1 MMDKTLQGELLNRLE
16 KSPERNALAYFNSRG
31 EFSWRTLEEVCKQA
45 AGYSARLGEFGLGRG
60 DMCILALSSDSFCA
74 ALLIATLL
82 LGAVPL
88 LVAPPIIQLKGRY
101 SNLTQV
107 LKYMIRKTKPKLV
120 VAPKAMVDMR
130 EELEASRKKTRII
143 FGEENL
149 SPDPAAAM
157 PQVTPL
163 ESDIAAMQ
171 LTSGTTGFP
180 RVCVWK
186 QKNVMAALDGM
197 ALAMD
202 LNEDDR
208 CLNWTPLY
216 HDMGLV
222 NNFLL
227 CLTKGIPLTML
238 NPIDFVNKPA
248 LWLRGLSDT
257 ASTITWSPNF
267 GFAIT
272 AEIVRDDQIE
282 NVRLDRVRA
291 FWNAAERIHIETL
304 QAFYKRFAP
313 FGLHH
318 DSLKTNYGC
327 AENVGGATFSDPYGP
342 IVVEQVDEK
351 MLQKKG
357 IARPLTQSDESRQV
371 IQVVG
376 VGRPSPG
383 IEIKIIS
390 QRGHPLLDGQ
400 VGEFALKTP
409 SRMVGYLGQARETRR
424 AIFGNLLRTG
434 DIGYKRGNELFWVG
448 RLRERITTLGKKLDP
463 SDFER
468 VLLRIPNL
476 RHGCF
481 AIFGVDDAKLGTQR
495 VVVVSEVRDGT
506 PRPYRDIVSDIQSQ
520 ISQQLGVKVYEV
532 ILVPRDT
539 LTKTSSGKRRHRY
552 FRQRYLS
559 GELLSLRLDD
569 KEEGVCITN
578 QDEKLDLSGG

>member
-1 MMDKTLQGELLNRLE
+1 MDKTLQRELLNHLE
-16 KSPERNALAYFNSRG
+16 KWPECNALAYINSRG
-31 EFSWRTLEEVCKQA
+31 EFSWRTLEEICRQA
-45 AGYSARLGEFGLGRG
+45 GGYSARLRELGLGRG
-60 DMCILALSSDSFCA
+60 DVCILALSSDSFCA
-74 ALLIATLL
+74 VLLIATLL
-82 LGAVPL
+82 LGAIPL
-88 LVAPPIIQLKGRY
+88 LVAPPFIQLKGRY

-107 LKYMIRKTKPKLV
+107 LRYMIRKTKPKIV
-120 VAPKAMVDMR
+120 IAPKAIVDMR
-130 EELEASRKKTRII
+130 EELEASRKKTHII

-149 SPDPAAAM
+149 NPDPTAAM

-197 ALAMD
+197 ALAMEI
-202 LNEDDR
+202 NKDDR

-272 AEIVRDDQIE
+272 AEVVRDDQIE
-282 NVRLDRVRA
+282 NVRLDQVRA

-313 FGLHH
+313 FGLQR

-327 AENVGGATFSDPYGP
+327 AENVGGATFSDPNGP
-342 IVVEQVDEK
+342 IVVEQVDER
-351 MLQKKG
+351 MLQQKG
-357 IARPLTQSDESRQV
+357 IARPLRQSDEGRQT
-371 IQVVG
+371 IRVVG

-383 IEIKIIS
+383 IEIEILS
-390 QRGHPLLDGQ
+390 QKGRRLPDGH

-424 AIFGNLLRTG
+424 AIFGDLLRTG
-434 DIGYKRGNELFWVG
+434 DIGYKRGRELFWVG

-481 AIFGVDDAKLGTQR
+481 AVFGVDDAHLGTQR
-495 VVVVSEVRDGT
+495 VVVVSEVGET
-506 PRPYRDIVSDIQSQ
+506 TSRPYRDIVSDIQSQ

-559 GELLSLRLDD
+559 GELLSLSLSDNE
-569 KEEGVCITN
+569 KEESSQIQVKRGSEN
-578 QDEKLDLSGG
+578 L

>member
-1 MMDKTLQGELLNRLE
+1 MDRTIQKTFYTQLD
-16 KSPERNALAYFNSRG
+16 KSPDRRALAYINYRG
-31 EFSWRTLEEVCKQA
+31 EFSWRTLEEICRLA
-45 AGYSARLGEFGLGRG
+45 AGYSGRLAELGLGRG
-60 DMCILALSSDSFCA
+60 DVCILAQPSDAFCA
-74 ALLIATLL
+74 TLLLATFL

-88 LVAPPIIQLKGRY
+88 LVAPPIIQMKGRY
-101 SNLTQV
+101 SNLTKV
-107 LKYMIRKTKPKLV
+107 LKHMVRKTKPKIV
-120 VAPKAMVDMR
+120 IAPKAMVNMR
-130 EELEASRKKTRII
+130 EELETNLKKTRIL
-143 FGEENL
+143 FGDENM
-149 SPDPAAAM
+149 SPDPTASI
-157 PQVTPL
+157 PEVVPT

-202 LNEDDR
+202 LNNDDI

-227 CLTKGIPLTML
+227 CLTKSVPLAML

-257 ASTITWSPNF
+257 ASTMTWSPNF

-272 AEIVRDDQIE
+272 AEIVRDEQIE

-304 QAFYKRFAP
+304 QTFYKRFTP
-313 FGLHH
+313 FGLHR

-327 AENVGGATFSDPYGP
+327 AENVGGATFSDPHGP
-342 IVVEQVDEK
+342 IVVEQVDERI
-351 MLQKKG
+351 LQEKG
-357 IARPLTQSDESRQV
+357 IARPVMQPSEGRPTL
-371 IQVVG
+371 QVVG

-383 IEIKIIS
+383 IEIEILS
-390 QRGHPLLDGQ
+390 QRGRRLPDGQ
-400 VGEFALKTP
+400 VGELALKTP
-409 SRMVGYLGQARETRR
+409 SRMSGYLGQALETRR
-424 AIFGNLLRTG
+424 AIFGDLLRTG
-434 DIGYKRGNELFWVG
+434 DMGYRRGNELFWVG

-481 AIFGVDDAKLGTQR
+481 AVFGVDDKQLGTQR
-495 VVVVSEVRDGT
+495 VVVISEVRGET
-506 PRPYRDIVSDIQSQ
+506 SRPYRDIVSDIQSQ
-520 ISQQLGVKVYEV
+520 VSQQLGVKVYEV
-532 ILVPRDT
+532 ILVPKDT

-552 FRQRYLS
+552 FRERYLS
-559 GELLSLRLDD
+559 GELQSLRLGD
-569 KEEGVCITN
+569 KEKEEIPQIQVNKGS
-578 QDEKLDLSGG
+578 ESL

>member
-1 MMDKTLQGELLNRLE
+1 
-16 KSPERNALAYFNSRG
+16 
-31 EFSWRTLEEVCKQA
+31 
-45 AGYSARLGEFGLGRG
+45 
-60 DMCILALSSDSFCA
+60 
-74 ALLIATLL
+74 
-82 LGAVPL
+82 
-88 LVAPPIIQLKGRY
+88 
-101 SNLTQV
+101 
-107 LKYMIRKTKPKLV
+107 
-120 VAPKAMVDMR
+120 MR
-130 EELEASRKKTRII
+130 EELETSLKKTRII

-149 SPDPAAAM
+149 SPDPTAAM

-202 LNEDDR
+202 LNNDDI

-222 NNFLL
+222 NNFFL

-248 LWLRGLSDT
+248 LWLRGLFNT

-313 FGLHH
+313 FGLHR

-327 AENVGGATFSDPYGP
+327 AENVGGATFSNPKGP
-342 IVVEQVDEK
+342 IVVEQVDEM
-351 MLQKKG
+351 MLQQKG
-357 IARPLTQSDESRQV
+357 IARPLTQSDEGRQV

-383 IEIKIIS
+383 IEIEILS
-390 QRGHPLLDGQ
+390 QKGRRLPDGQ
-400 VGEFALKTP
+400 VGELALKTP
-409 SRMVGYLGQARETRR
+409 SRMSGYLGQARETRR
-424 AIFGNLLRTG
+424 AIFGDLLRTG

-481 AIFGVDDAKLGTQR
+481 AVFGVDDAQLGTQR
-495 VVVVSEVRDGT
+495 VVVVSEVRDAT
-506 PRPYRDIVSDIQSQ
+506 LRPHRDMVSDIQSQ
-520 ISQQLGVKVYEV
+520 VSQQLGVKVYEV

-569 KEEGVCITN
+569 KEKGESSQIQVKKGSEN
-578 QDEKLDLSGG
+578 L

>member
-1 MMDKTLQGELLNRLE
+1 MDRTLQRALYTQLD
-16 KSPERNALAYFNSRG
+16 KSPERHALAYINYRG
-31 EFSWRTLEEVCKQA
+31 EFSWRTLEEVCRLA
-45 AGYSARLGEFGLGRG
+45 AGYSPRLKELGLGRG
-60 DMCILALSSDSFCA
+60 DVCILALPSDAFSA
-74 ALLIATLL
+74 TLLIATLL

-101 SNLTQV
+101 SNLSQV
-107 LKYMIRKTKPKLV
+107 LKHMIKKIKPKIV
-120 VAPKAMVDMR
+120 IAPKAMVDMR
-130 EELEASRKKTRII
+130 EELETGLKKTRVI

-149 SPDPAAAM
+149 SPDPTAAM
-157 PQVTPL
+157 PHVIPM

-202 LNEDDR
+202 LNNDDS

-272 AEIVRDDQIE
+272 AEIVRDNQIE
-282 NVRLDRVRA
+282 SVRLDRVRA
-291 FWNAAERIHIETL
+291 FWNAAERIHLETL

-313 FGLHH
+313 FGLHR

-342 IVVEQVDEK
+342 IVVEQVDEI
-351 MLQKKG
+351 MLQQKG
-357 IARPLTQSDESRQV
+357 IARPLAQSDEGRQV

-376 VGRPSPG
+376 VGRPYPG
-383 IEIKIIS
+383 IEIEILS
-390 QRGHPLLDGQ
+390 QKGRRLPDGQ
-400 VGEFALKTP
+400 VGELALKTP
-409 SRMVGYLGQARETRR
+409 SRMSGYLGQARETRR
-424 AIFGNLLRTG
+424 AISGDLLRTG
-434 DIGYKRGNELFWVG
+434 DIGYKRGRELFWVG

-468 VLLRIPNL
+468 VLLKIPNL

-481 AIFGVDDAKLGTQR
+481 AVFGVDDAQLGTQR
-495 VVVVSEVRDGT
+495 VVVVSEVRDAT
-506 PRPYRDIVSDIQSQ
+506 SRPYRDMVSDIQSQ
-520 ISQQLGVKVYEV
+520 VYQQLGVKVYEV
-532 ILVPRDT
+532 IFVPKDT

-559 GELLSLRLDD
+559 GELLSLRLGD
-569 KEEGVCITN
+569 KEKGENPQIQAKKGS
-578 QDEKLDLSGG
+578 ESL

>member
-1 MMDKTLQGELLNRLE
+1 MMDRTLQRELHTKLDQL
-16 KSPERNALAYFNSRG
+16 PERHALTYINNRG
-31 EFSWRTLEEVCKQA
+31 EFSWRTLEEVCRQA
-45 AGYSARLGEFGLGRG
+45 AGYSAILKELGLGRG
-60 DMCILALSSDSFCA
+60 DICILALPSSAFCA
-74 ALLIATLL
+74 TLLIATLL

-107 LKYMIRKTKPKLV
+107 LKHMIRKTKPKIV
-120 VAPKAMVDMR
+120 IVPKAMADMR
-130 EELEASRKKTRII
+130 DEFGAHLRKTRIV
-143 FGEENL
+143 FGEESL
-149 SPDPAAAM
+149 TPDPTAGM
-157 PQVTPL
+157 PQVMPT

-180 RVCVWK
+180 RVCVWQ
-186 QKNVMAALDGM
+186 QKSVMAALDGM

-202 LNEDDR
+202 LNSDDI

-222 NNFLL
+222 NNFFL
-227 CLTKGIPLTML
+227 CLTKGIPLAML

-282 NVRLDRVRA
+282 SVRLDRVRA

-304 QAFYKRFAP
+304 QTFYKRFAS
-313 FGLHH
+313 FGLHR

-327 AENVGGATFSDPYGP
+327 AENIGGATFSDPYGP
-342 IVVEQVDEK
+342 IVVEEVDERA
-351 MLQKKG
+351 LQQKG
-357 IARPLTQSDESRQV
+357 IAYPITQSDENRKG
-371 IQVVG
+371 IRVVG
-376 VGRPSPG
+376 VGRPYPG
-383 IEIKIIS
+383 IEIEILSRKGRS
-390 QRGHPLLDGQ
+390 LLDGH
-400 VGEFALKTP
+400 VGELALKTP
-409 SRMVGYLGQARETRR
+409 SRMSGYLGQALETRR
-424 AIFGNLLRTG
+424 AISGDLLRTG

-481 AIFGVDDAKLGTQR
+481 AVFGVDDAQLGTQR
-495 VVVVSEVRDGT
+495 VVIVSEVRDAT
-506 PRPYRDIVSDIQSQ
+506 LRPYRDMVSDIQSQ
-520 ISQQLGVKVYEV
+520 VYQQLGVKVYEV
-532 ILVPRDT
+532 ILVPKDT

-559 GELLSLRLDD
+559 GELLSLKLSD
-569 KEEGVCITN
+569 KEKEENHRIQVNPGVA
-578 QDEKLDLSGG
+578 

>member
-1 MMDKTLQGELLNRLE
+1 MDKTLQMALHTQLNKVPGR
-16 KSPERNALAYFNSRG
+16 RALAYINYRG
-31 EFSWRTLEEVCKQA
+31 EFSWRPLGEVCRQA
-45 AGYSARLGEFGLGRG
+45 AGYSARLAELGLGRG
-60 DMCILALSSDSFCA
+60 DVCILALSSDSFCA
-74 ALLIATLL
+74 VLLIAILL

-101 SNLTQV
+101 SNLTLV
-107 LKYMIRKTKPKLV
+107 LKHMIRKTKPKIV
-120 VAPKAMVDMR
+120 IAPKAMVDMR
-130 EELEASRKKTRII
+130 EELERSLKKTRII
-143 FGEENL
+143 FEGEGLN
-149 SPDPAAAM
+149 PDPSAVI
-157 PQVTPL
+157 PQVAPK

-186 QKNVMAALDGM
+186 QKSVMAALDGM

-202 LNEDDR
+202 LNNDDS

-313 FGLHH
+313 FGLHR

-342 IVVEQVDEK
+342 IVVDRVDEM
-351 MLQKKG
+351 MLQQKG
-357 IARPLTQSDESRQV
+357 IARPLRQSDEGRRV

-383 IEIKIIS
+383 IEIEIIS
-390 QRGHPLLDGQ
+390 QRGRPLPDGQ

-409 SRMVGYLGQARETRR
+409 SRMIGYLGQVRETRR
-424 AIFGNLLRTG
+424 AIFGDLLRTG
-434 DIGYKRGNELFWVG
+434 DIGYKRGRELFWVG

-481 AIFGVDDAKLGTQR
+481 AVFGVDDAQLGTQR
-495 VVVVSEVRDGT
+495 VVIVSEVREAT
-506 PRPYRDIVSDIQSQ
+506 SRPYRDMVSDIQSQ

-532 ILVPRDT
+532 ILVPKDT

-559 GELLSLRLDD
+559 GELLSLSLSD
-569 KEEGVCITN
+569 KEKE
-578 QDEKLDLSGG
+578 ESS